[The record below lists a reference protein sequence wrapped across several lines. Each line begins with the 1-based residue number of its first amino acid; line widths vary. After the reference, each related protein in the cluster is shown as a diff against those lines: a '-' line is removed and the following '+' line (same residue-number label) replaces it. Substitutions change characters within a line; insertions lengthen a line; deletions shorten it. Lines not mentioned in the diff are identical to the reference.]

1 MIKLLLVEDDA
12 DLCYIVKSSLEYMIG
27 GYEVIT
33 AANGEEGLDA
43 YKLQC
48 PDIIV
53 ADIEMPVMDG
63 FDMVVRIRELDGDVP
78 ILFASG
84 HISPKDVI
92 SGYRI
97 GANNYIKK
105 PFVPEEMDAHIKAML
120 KTFEGKRMR
129 NETNV
134 FTIGGYQ
141 FDADRSILVNNDGE
155 KRLLTTFEC
164 KILYLL
170 AKNKGEVVKRETIEC
185 QCWGEDKV
193 HDFFVSRSLDVFI
206 NKLRNY
212 FKNDETIEIKTL
224 RNVGLMLKERTD

>member
-1 MIKLLLVEDDA
+1 MITLLLVEDNT
-12 DLCYIVKSSLEYMIG
+12 DLCYIIKSSLEYMIG
-27 GYEVIT
+27 GYKVIT

-43 YKLQC
+43 YKLQH

-63 FDMVVRIRELDGDVP
+63 FDMVVKIRELDGDIP

-120 KTFEGKRMR
+120 KTVEGKRMR
-129 NETNV
+129 NETTL
-134 FTIGGYQ
+134 FSIGRYQ

-155 KRLLTTFEC
+155 KR
-164 KILYLL
+164 
-170 AKNKGEVVKRETIEC
+170 
-185 QCWGEDKV
+185 
-193 HDFFVSRSLDVFI
+193 FI
-206 NKLRNY
+206 
-212 FKNDETIEIKTL
+212 D
-224 RNVGLMLKERTD
+224 NV